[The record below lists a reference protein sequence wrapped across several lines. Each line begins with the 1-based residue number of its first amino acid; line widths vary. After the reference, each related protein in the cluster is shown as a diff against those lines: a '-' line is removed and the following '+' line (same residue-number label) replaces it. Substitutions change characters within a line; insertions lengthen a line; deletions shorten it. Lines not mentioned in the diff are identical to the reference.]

1 MLEFQHGDFPWCIS
15 WLQFLF
21 DGEKHCMRLVS
32 ISKRFY
38 KRRFVNC
45 ILIKICGWTK
55 KCSRILLK
63 GSLGNQMSKGIILRG
78 SLSLEITNVY
88 VWSANMSLGNLIFFL
103 FSSGCFMNYIIFIV
117 FCTNFYD
124 NFKKKF

>member
-1 MLEFQHGDFPWCIS
+1 
-15 WLQFLF
+15 
-21 DGEKHCMRLVS
+21 
-32 ISKRFY
+32 
-38 KRRFVNC
+38 
-45 ILIKICGWTK
+45 
-55 KCSRILLK
+55 
-63 GSLGNQMSKGIILRG
+63 MSKGIILRG